1 MTLVSVLGSC
11 LLWFLLL
18 HWSGPLPDGLGPS
31 QGHLQSCL
39 QPQHCARAR
48 WTSSQ
53 PDQLFLAVAEA
64 IDRLPR
70 SERLQSSET
79 YLHVAVSSLVFGFTD
94 DLEVLL
100 DQQGGAV
107 ELRSESRLGES
118 DFGVNRNR
126 LRQLRSDVD
135 RFLDAG

>member
-1 MTLVSVLGSC
+1 MTLFSVLGSC

-18 HWSGPLPDGLGPS
+18 NWSGPSPEGLGPS
-31 QGHLQSCL
+31 KGHLQSCL
-39 QPQHCARAR
+39 QPQHCAQAR

-53 PDQLFLAVAEA
+53 PDQLFSAVAEA

-70 SERLQSSET
+70 SELLQSSET

-135 RFLDAG
+135 RRLDAG